1 MGEILMFKS
10 NKKRFLSLASLT
22 LAGTLV
28 LSACGGASSSSNT
41 AGGSD
46 SSGGSGDKVKLTMF
60 IWAGSNQ
67 DVVPKEVVANY
78 VKEHPNV
85 EVTFEESSNAV
96 MYPKMVAGK
105 QADPNNPVVNF
116 GYFNADATAKG
127 LNDDMWEPLDTSIV
141 TNIKDIP
148 EQFHKP
154 DNKGVV
160 WGVSSFALV
169 YNKDLVKTPPTS
181 WNDLWDNEEFKGKTA
196 LWDYMFY
203 SYISPL
209 LAVKGQELGAS
220 YENPEPAFQFWA
232 DHSDQIGTL
241 VTSNDQLKALLE
253 SGDALIAPFSA
264 QVAQTWIDG
273 GSPLAVA
280 YPSEGA
286 ISFPYTLQVVKGSTP
301 EQTRVANEIINEL
314 LSAEALSQYAEAT
327 GTPVTSTTA
336 AVPDKYKD
344 DPSFSVETQSNGISP
359 DWDVLAQNSSS
370 WKELW
375 DRLVKTK
382 LQ

>member
-1 MGEILMFKS
+1 MFKS

-41 AGGSD
+41 AGGTD

-209 LAVKGQELGAS
+209 LAVKGPELGAS

-241 VTSNDQLKALLE
+241 VASNDQLKALLE

-280 YPSEGA
+280 YPTEGA

-344 DPSFSVETQSNGISP
+344 DPSFSVETQSNGINP
-359 DWDVLAQNSSS
+359 DWDILAQNSSA

>member
-1 MGEILMFKS
+1 MFKS

-67 DVVPKEVVANY
+67 DVVPKEVVADY

-127 LNDDMWEPLDTSIV
+127 LNDDMWESLDTSIV

-209 LAVKGQELGAS
+209 LAVKGQELSAS

-280 YPSEGA
+280 HPSEGA

-314 LSAEALSQYAEAT
+314 LSADALSQYAEAT

-344 DPSFSVETQSNGISP
+344 DLSFSVETQSNGINP

>member
-1 MGEILMFKS
+1 MFKS

-46 SSGGSGDKVKLTMF
+46 SAGGSGDKVKLTMF

-67 DVVPKEVVANY
+67 DVVPKEVVADY

-127 LNDDMWEPLDTSIV
+127 LNDDMWESLDTSIV

-241 VTSNDQLKALLE
+241 VTSNDQLKSLLE
-253 SGDALIAPFSA
+253 SGDALISPFSA

-286 ISFPYTLQVVKGSTP
+286 ISFPYTLQVVKGSTS

-344 DPSFSVETQSNGISP
+344 DPSFSVETQSNGINP

>member
-1 MGEILMFKS
+1 MFKS
-10 NKKRFLSLASLT
+10 NKKRLLSLASLT

-127 LNDDMWEPLDTSIV
+127 MNDDMWEPLDTSIV

-220 YENPEPAFQFWA
+220 YDNSEPAFQFWA

-301 EQTRVANEIINEL
+301 EQTRAANEIINEL

-344 DPSFSVETQSNGISP
+344 DLSFSVETQSNGINP

>member
-1 MGEILMFKS
+1 MFKS
-10 NKKRFLSLASLT
+10 NKKRLLSLASLT

-28 LSACGGASSSSNT
+28 LSACGGASSNTNT

-220 YENPEPAFQFWA
+220 YEDPEPAFQFWA

-280 YPSEGA
+280 YPTEGA

-344 DPSFSVETQSNGISP
+344 DPSFSVETQSKGINP

>member
-1 MGEILMFKS
+1 MFKS

-105 QADPNNPVVNF
+105 QADPNNPLVNF

-209 LAVKGQELGAS
+209 LEVKGQELGAS
-220 YENPEPAFQFWA
+220 YDNPEPAFQFWA

-314 LSAEALSQYAEAT
+314 LSADALSQYAEAT

-344 DPSFSVETQSNGISP
+344 DLSFSVETQSNGINP

>member
-1 MGEILMFKS
+1 MFKS

-28 LSACGGASSSSNT
+28 LSACGGAGSSSNT
-41 AGGSD
+41 AGESD
-46 SSGGSGDKVKLTMF
+46 SSGASGDKVKLTMF

-67 DVVPKEVVANY
+67 DVVPKEVVAEY

-85 EVTFEESSNAV
+85 EVTFEESSNSV

-105 QADPNNPVVNF
+105 QADANNPVVNF

-148 EQFHKP
+148 ESFHKP

-209 LAVKGQELGAS
+209 IATKGQEIGAS

-232 DHSDQIGTL
+232 DRSDQIGTL
-241 VTSNDQLKALLE
+241 VSSNDQLKALLE

-344 DPSFSVETQSNGISP
+344 DPSFSVETQSNGINP

>member
-1 MGEILMFKS
+1 MFKS

-127 LNDDMWEPLDTSIV
+127 MNDDMWEPLDTSIV

-220 YENPEPAFQFWA
+220 YDNSEPAFQFWA

-301 EQTRVANEIINEL
+301 EQTRAANEIINEL

-344 DPSFSVETQSNGISP
+344 DLSFSVETQSNGINP

>member
-1 MGEILMFKS
+1 MFNS

-28 LSACGGASSSSNT
+28 LSACGGAGNSSNT
-41 AGGSD
+41 AGESD
-46 SSGGSGDKVKLTMF
+46 SSGAGADKVKLTMF

-67 DVVPKEVVANY
+67 DVVPKEVVAEY

-85 EVTFEESSNAV
+85 EVTFEESSNSV

-105 QADPNNPVVNF
+105 QADANNPVVNF

-148 EQFHKP
+148 ESFHKP

-209 LAVKGQELGAS
+209 IAAKGQEIGAS

-232 DHSDQIGTL
+232 DRSDQIGTL
-241 VTSNDQLKALLE
+241 VSSNDQLKALLE

-301 EQTRVANEIINEL
+301 EQARVANEIINEL

-336 AVPDKYKD
+336 AVPDKYRD
-344 DPSFSVETQSNGISP
+344 DPSFSVETQSNGINP

-375 DRLVKTK
+375 DRIVKTK

>member
-1 MGEILMFKS
+1 MFKS

-46 SSGGSGDKVKLTMF
+46 STGGSGDKVKLTMF

-67 DVVPKEVVANY
+67 DVVPKEVVADY

-127 LNDDMWEPLDTSIV
+127 LNDDMWESLDTSIV

-344 DPSFSVETQSNGISP
+344 DPSFSVETQSNGINP

>member
-286 ISFPYTLQVVKGSTP
+286 ITFPYTLQVVKGSTP
-301 EQTRVANEIINEL
+301 EQSRVANEIINEL

-344 DPSFSVETQSNGISP
+344 DPSFSVETQSNGINP

>member
-1 MGEILMFKS
+1 MFKS
-10 NKKRFLSLASLT
+10 NRKRFFSLASLT
-22 LAGTLV
+22 LTASLV
-28 LSACGGASSSSNT
+28 LSACGGASSSGT
-41 AGGSD
+41 ASENGGASD
-46 SSGGSGDKVKLTMF
+46 SSGDKIKLTMF

-67 DVVPKEVVANY
+67 DVVPKEVVAEY

-85 EVTFEESSNAV
+85 EVTFEESSNAI

-127 LNDDMWEPLDTSIV
+127 INDDMWEPLDTSIV

-148 EQFHKP
+148 EQFHQP

-160 WGVSSFALV
+160 WGVSSFGLV
-169 YNKDLVKTPPTS
+169 YNKDLVTTPPTS
-181 WNDLWDNEEFKGKTA
+181 WNDLWDNEQFKGKTA

-203 SYISPL
+203 SYISPMI
-209 LAVKGQELGAS
+209 ATKGDEIGAS
-220 YENPEPAFQFWA
+220 YDNPEPAFQYWA
-232 DHSDQIGTL
+232 DHSDQVGTL
-241 VTSNDQLKALLE
+241 VTSNDQLKGLLE

-280 YPSEGA
+280 YPEEGA
-286 ISFPYTLQVVKGSTP
+286 ISFPYSLQVVKGSTP
-301 EQTRVANEIINEL
+301 EQTRVASEIINEL
-314 LSAEALSQYAEAT
+314 LSADALTRYAEAT
-327 GTPVTSTTA
+327 GTPVTSTA
-336 AVPDKYKD
+336 AVVPDKYKD
-344 DPSFSVETQSNGISP
+344 DPSFSVETQSNGINP
-359 DWDVLAQNSSS
+359 DWDLLARNSSA

-375 DRLVKTK
+375 DRLVKTN

>member
-1 MGEILMFKS
+1 MFKF

-28 LSACGGASSSSNT
+28 LSACGGAGNSSNT
-41 AGGSD
+41 AGESD
-46 SSGGSGDKVKLTMF
+46 SSGASGDKVKLTMF

-67 DVVPKEVVANY
+67 DVVPKEVVAEY

-85 EVTFEESSNAV
+85 EVTFEESSNSV
-96 MYPKMVAGK
+96 MYPKMVASK
-105 QADPNNPVVNF
+105 QADANNPVVNF

-148 EQFHKP
+148 ESFHKP

-209 LAVKGQELGAS
+209 IAAKGQEIGAT

-232 DHSDQIGTL
+232 DRSDQIGTL
-241 VTSNDQLKALLE
+241 VSSNDQLKALLE

-344 DPSFSVETQSNGISP
+344 DPSFSVETQSNGINP

>member
-1 MGEILMFKS
+1 MFKS

-28 LSACGGASSSSNT
+28 LSACGGAGSSSNT

-241 VTSNDQLKALLE
+241 VTSNDQLKGLLE

-344 DPSFSVETQSNGISP
+344 DPSFSVETQSNGINP

>member
-1 MGEILMFKS
+1 MFKS

-28 LSACGGASSSSNT
+28 LSACGGAGSSSNT

-344 DPSFSVETQSNGISP
+344 DPSFSVETQSNGINP

>member
-1 MGEILMFKS
+1 MFKS

-28 LSACGGASSSSNT
+28 LSACGGTSSSSNT
-41 AGGSD
+41 AGGSE
-46 SSGGSGDKVKLTMF
+46 STGGSGDKVKLTMF

-67 DVVPKEVVANY
+67 DVVPKEVVADY

-127 LNDDMWEPLDTSIV
+127 LNDDMWESLDTSIV

-344 DPSFSVETQSNGISP
+344 DPSFSVETQSNGINP
-359 DWDVLAQNSSS
+359 DWDVLAQKSSS

>member
-1 MGEILMFKS
+1 MFKS

-46 SSGGSGDKVKLTMF
+46 STGGSGDKVKLTMF

-67 DVVPKEVVANY
+67 DIVPKEVVADY

-127 LNDDMWEPLDTSIV
+127 LNDDMWESLDTSIV

-344 DPSFSVETQSNGISP
+344 DPSFSAETQSNGINP

>member
-1 MGEILMFKS
+1 MFKS

-22 LAGTLV
+22 LAGILV

-127 LNDDMWEPLDTSIV
+127 LNDDMWEPLDTNIV

-314 LSAEALSQYAEAT
+314 LSADALSQYAEAT

-344 DPSFSVETQSNGISP
+344 DPSFSVETQSNGINP

>member
-1 MGEILMFKS
+1 MFKS

-46 SSGGSGDKVKLTMF
+46 SAGGSGDKVKLTMF

-67 DVVPKEVVANY
+67 DVVPKEVVADY

-127 LNDDMWEPLDTSIV
+127 LNDDMWESLDTSIV

-241 VTSNDQLKALLE
+241 VTSNDQLKSLLE

-344 DPSFSVETQSNGISP
+344 DPSFSVETQSNGINP